1 MAVSL
6 ELEKAVG
13 DPVMGID
20 EAGRGPLAGGVYA
33 AAVSVPL
40 ALAEQLL
47 VGAWS
52 EINDSKKLTEKKR
65 ERLAAVIKSTDGCR
79 WAVASASPKEIDE
92 LNILNATHLA
102 MRRAAD
108 EVGAEH
114 VLVDGLPVKTL
125 PHAVNVVKGDAKSL
139 LIAAASILAKTA
151 RDADCLRLEALYPG
165 YGFAKHK
172 GYPTKDHME
181 ALSRLGPCP
190 EQGTSMKNTIPML
203 CAALFALAAFA
214 KTSTPEGWLDDYDA
228 ALKKAA
234 AENKHGVIDFS
245 GSDWCGWCKRLD
257 KEVFAT
263 DEFRKGAAE
272 KYVLLMV
279 DSPSDKSLLTPE
291 AAKNNPKLVEKFGIE
306 GYPTVVVLDSKGEE
320 VLRTGYQAG
329 GPEKYLKMLDEE
341 IRFAPEIKKYIKPI
355 EDVLNR
361 HDEQMR
367 KDSDAAMEKVKA
379 KFPRPDKKMSKSER
393 QKYQQ
398 DAMGYMQKIMFEEVY
413 PKYVPLIEKCF
424 AEAKAMKVPE
434 ALEERKKEL
443 IEGEEKRFDMLR
455 KALKEHAEKKS
466 EK

>member
-6 ELEKAVG
+6 EYEKAAG

-40 ALAEQLL
+40 ALAERLL

-65 ERLAAVIKSTDGCR
+65 ERLATVIKSTEGCR

-114 VLVDGLPVKTL
+114 ILVDGLPVKTL

-190 EQGTSMKNTIPML
+190 EHRRSFGPVAN
-203 CAALFALAAFA
+203 
-214 KTSTPEGWLDDYDA
+214 
-228 ALKKAA
+228 
-234 AENKHGVIDFS
+234 VI
-245 GSDWCGWCKRLD
+245 
-257 KEVFAT
+257 
-263 DEFRKGAAE
+263 
-272 KYVLLMV
+272 
-279 DSPSDKSLLTPE
+279 
-291 AAKNNPKLVEKFGIE
+291 
-306 GYPTVVVLDSKGEE
+306 
-320 VLRTGYQAG
+320 
-329 GPEKYLKMLDEE
+329 
-341 IRFAPEIKKYIKPI
+341 
-355 EDVLNR
+355 
-361 HDEQMR
+361 
-367 KDSDAAMEKVKA
+367 
-379 KFPRPDKKMSKSER
+379 
-393 QKYQQ
+393 
-398 DAMGYMQKIMFEEVY
+398 
-413 PKYVPLIEKCF
+413 
-424 AEAKAMKVPE
+424 
-434 ALEERKKEL
+434 
-443 IEGEEKRFDMLR
+443 
-455 KALKEHAEKKS
+455 
-466 EK
+466 